1 MSGIHRPHLAAILL
15 LLLPA
20 AVCCAQIPDHI
31 GDWRVEVGPA
41 GNEYCLA
48 PERPVESPRL
58 PDRLLSIVRA
68 LAPSHADVTSWRL
81 VYDGTYWIT
90 AEAEPDRYEYRLAP
104 NGAVREITYTNTSTR
119 AREVAYALTIKDTR
133 KSIPLKDVPPR
144 ALETLARAVPG
155 AAPRKAWVAS
165 TTAGTRYLLAAGKTI
180 FYARPDGQIQ
190 SARLVSEGAL
200 EENYPEDADRD
211 SVLEGIRS
219 ETAELLG
226 AYRDRF
232 NFDHQIRRLESR
244 SPGRGGRFRFV
255 VMGDSRSNYDLWSN
269 MLKHISRLD
278 PRPEFIINTGDLV
291 PRGLAKEYRDYLVP
305 PLLKSNI
312 PFFVAI
318 GNHDYGFERKALEY
332 RYLFGDDALNYY
344 FDYGGYRFI
353 FVDNCS
359 DAAPLEKTVDWLGGV
374 LAGTPAG
381 FRTIVVFHDPF
392 GNIEKWA
399 YHALPA
405 EQSKPFTDLMTRFK
419 VDHVFCGHIHAYSTA
434 TFGGID
440 YTITGGGGAPLQD
453 RFGPLGSVYHY
464 VLCDVEADGTLKQ
477 QVVRF
482 YRNAAR

>member
-15 LLLPA
+15 LLLPV
-20 AVCCAQIPDHI
+20 AVCCAQTTDHI

-41 GNEYCLA
+41 GNEYCLT
-48 PERPVESPRL
+48 PERPEQP
-58 PDRLLSIVRA
+58 PHPPEALLSIVRA
-68 LAPSHADVTSWRL
+68 LAPPHAEVTSWRL
-81 VYDGTYWIT
+81 EYDGSYKIS

-104 NGAVREITYTNTSTR
+104 DGAVREITHTNTSTR

-133 KSIPLKDVPPR
+133 KSIPLGDVPPR
-144 ALETLARAVPG
+144 ALETLAKAVPG
-155 AAPRKAWVAS
+155 AAPRRAWIAS
-165 TTAGTRYLLAAGKTI
+165 TVAGTRYLVAAGEMI

-211 SVLEGIRS
+211 SVLEEIRS

-232 NFDHQIRRLESR
+232 NFDRQTRRLESR
-244 SPGRGGRFRFV
+244 KTGPDGRFRFV

-269 MLKHISRLD
+269 MLRHISRLD
-278 PRPEFIINTGDLV
+278 PKPEFIINTGDLV
-291 PRGLAKEYRDYLVP
+291 PRGLVKEYREYLVP
-305 PLLKSNI
+305 PLLKSSI

-332 RYLFGDDALNYY
+332 RYLFGDNSLNYY
-344 FDYGGYRFI
+344 FDHRGYRFI
-353 FVDNCS
+353 FVDNVS
-359 DAAPLEKTVDWLGGV
+359 NAAPLEKTVGWLGGV
-374 LAGTPAG
+374 LSGTPAG
-381 FRTIVVFHDPF
+381 FRTIVVFHNPF
-392 GNIEKWA
+392 GTIEKWA
-399 YHALPA
+399 YHGMTE
-405 EQSKPFTDLMTRFK
+405 EQSKPFTDLMTRFG

-434 TFGGID
+434 RFGGVD
-440 YTITGGGGAPLQD
+440 YTITGGGGAGLHD
-453 RFGPLGSVYHY
+453 RFGPLGSIYHY

-482 YRNAAR
+482 YKGPSR